1 MIHHRQ
7 EGGHHGSSC
16 RDQKLISKCRCMS
29 NTDSEGTAHLMSDF
43 SDHFNRIL
51 MENGLGNSAQI
62 WSDIPT
68 EILCATLNWKWF
80 FQCSLQYLKRC
91 NPILKKPLSI
101 KNIYRICIWVK
112 FLRAYRAW
120 IWCHIF
126 CIFEHLFWQLR
137 GVWCQNLQHFLKIYE
152 CHMVYMPLF
161 GPFLHTFYA
170 HIWA

>member
-80 FQCSLQYLKRC
+80 FQCGLQYLKRC

-101 KNIYRICIWVK
+101 KNILQNLER
-112 FLRAYRAW
+112 RTAW
-120 IWCHIF
+120 ILPFSAGGFLNIG
-126 CIFEHLFWQLR
+126 LFHNFSLLGSR
-137 GVWCQNLQHFLKIYE
+137 GFDQQIIHGVSDLLDA
-152 CHMVYMPLF
+152 L
-161 GPFLHTFYA
+161 LL
-170 HIWA
+170 